1 MPVPF
6 QTQVAIANL
15 QSSLTTLGHA
25 CGAIDGLPG
34 PKLAAALDGYRATLR
49 TAKPETHAAA
59 NSDPWPNDNE
69 VELIAFFG
77 HRGSGAHMT
86 TLTLPEP
93 MHLYEPGGPLIREL
107 WVNKRIATPLYNAL
121 SEVAALPADMIHDY
135 ELDVTAGCY
144 NPRTKTG
151 SSHSW
156 SLHAYGA
163 AFDISPRQNP
173 YGKKGTL
180 PQEVVDAF
188 RKQGAQWGGIW
199 KTPDPHHFQWAK
211 S

>member
-1 MPVPF
+1 MSAPF

-15 QSSLTTLGHA
+15 QTSLTTLGHA
-25 CGAIDGLPG
+25 CGAIDGIPG
-34 PKLAAALDGYRATLR
+34 PKLAAALDRYRETLR
-49 TAKPETHAAA
+49 TKPATAVAPQ
-59 NSDPWPNDNE
+59 DQWPNDNE

-77 HRGSGAHMT
+77 PRGSSEHMT
-86 TLTLPEP
+86 TLKLPEP
-93 MHLYEPGGPLIREL
+93 MHLYTPDGPLIREL
-107 WVNKRIATPLYNAL
+107 WVNKKIATPLYNAL

-144 NPRTKTG
+144 NNRKKTG

-156 SLHAYGA
+156 SLHSYGA

-180 PQEVVDAF
+180 PREVVDIF
-188 RKQGAQWGGIW
+188 KRQGAQWGGIW
-199 KTPDPHHFQWAK
+199 KTPDWHHFQWAK